1 MKSSMLL
8 SQLTMYKKVRMHY
21 LFLEMPK
28 IRITNIQIFFL
39 LSKNCQICTT
49 TSQCVL
55 CGAHT
60 RYVYRKRIL
69 VRRSTNENELFFSS
83 SINHNVYPRVSYVF
97 IIYYIFFCY
106 NFSMGFLVFRFHSNN
121 STKNWFR
128 FEMQSNSLLYSF
140 MISFLIFFFTFGTA

>member
-97 IIYYIFFCY
+97 IIYY
-106 NFSMGFLVFRFHSNN
+106 
-121 STKNWFR
+121 
-128 FEMQSNSLLYSF
+128 
-140 MISFLIFFFTFGTA
+140 FFFVTIFQWVSSSSDFTQTIRQKIGSDSRCSRIACCIHL